1 MKLPLQ
7 LNTTREDFTAI
18 ELEIQLTSVKEYN
31 VHMILPPLF

>member
-7 LNTTREDFTAI
+7 LNITRENFTAI

-31 VHMILPPLF
+31 VQTILHLLF